1 MLIQNQTSFM
11 FNSRMLPLW
20 LWGIFIFSLLP
31 WGQKLI
37 TQVCQRICWELLP
50 TGIKRHCFCS
60 HNYRV
65 MKIFTDNSFLSFPP
79 PGKKY
84 IAINKYLRSITD
96 LEDLGALYILWLK
109 LNSVS
114 FLQKVLIRIIFN
126 RQNGNEKLFIMSLP
140 TDQNNIFIWFSL

>member
-1 MLIQNQTSFM
+1 MRYIYFFSSSLRAEINYPSLPENLLRAVTYRNQKALFL
-11 FNSRMLPLW
+11 FSRLS
-20 LWGIFIFSLLP
+20 GNENI
-31 WGQKLI
+31 
-37 TQVCQRICWELLP
+37 
-50 TGIKRHCFCS
+50 
-60 HNYRV
+60 YRQQFL
-65 MKIFTDNSFLSFPP
+65 IFTSTR
-79 PGKKY
+79 KKY